1 MKYVL
6 DSSVAFKWVVTE
18 SDTPKAVKL
27 RDEFRSAV
35 HELISPDVF
44 PMELAHA
51 LTRAERQGRIPI
63 SDAVIRLID
72 VLTTCPILIPSLPLL
87 LRATDISSTT
97 RVGVYDCLYVAL
109 AEREGCELV
118 TADSRLLNSL
128 QPSFPFLIDLASLP

>member
-6 DSSVAFKWVVTE
+6 DSSVAFKWVVPE

-27 RDEFRSAV
+27 RDEFRSGV

-44 PMELAHA
+44 PTELAHA
-51 LTRAERQGRIPI
+51 LTRAEGQGRIPLA
-63 SDAVIRLID
+63 DAVTRLID

-87 LRATDISSTT
+87 LRATGISSST

-109 AEREGCELV
+109 AERESCELV
-118 TADSRLLNSL
+118 TADTRLLNSL
-128 QPSFPFLIDLASLP
+128 QPWFPFIIDLASMP